1 MSKKIRMFSYGM
13 NTNLTQMAAR
23 CPGAVCLGPAW
34 INNYALVFRHF
45 ADIEP
50 EVDSY
55 CDGVLWEITDDNL
68 VALDALEGYPYHYTR
83 FSVVVNTDRGT
94 DTALV
99 YQMVDQSFEQPPSN
113 HYFNTVYEG
122 YEQNNVDTHQLIEIL
137 ELS

>member
-1 MSKKIRMFSYGM
+1 MKYFAYGM
-13 NTNLTQMAAR
+13 NTNLDQMAAR
-23 CPGAVCLGPAW
+23 CQGAVCMGPAW
-34 INNYALVFRHF
+34 IDNYALVFRHF

-68 VALDALEGYPYHYTR
+68 MALDQLEGYPYHYTR
-83 FSVVVNTDRGT
+83 FSVVVNTDRGS
-94 DTALV
+94 DIALV

>member
-1 MSKKIRMFSYGM
+1 LKYFAYGM

-34 INNYALVFRHF
+34 IDNYALVFRHF

>member
-1 MSKKIRMFSYGM
+1 MKYFAYGM

-34 INNYALVFRHF
+34 IDNYALVFRHF

-68 VALDALEGYPYHYTR
+68 VALDQLEGYPYHYTR
-83 FSVVVNTDRGT
+83 FSVVVNTDRGS
-94 DTALV
+94 DIALV
-99 YQMVDQSFEQPPSN
+99 YQMVNQSFEQPPSN

>member
-1 MSKKIRMFSYGM
+1 MKYFAYGM
-13 NTNLTQMAAR
+13 NTNLTQMATR

-50 EVDSY
+50 EMDSY

>member
-1 MSKKIRMFSYGM
+1 MKYFAYGM

-34 INNYALVFRHF
+34 IDNYALVFRHF

-68 VALDALEGYPYHYTR
+68 VALDQLEGYPYHYTR
-83 FSVVVNTDRGT
+83 FSVVVNTDRGS
-94 DTALV
+94 DIALV

>member
-1 MSKKIRMFSYGM
+1 MKYFSYGM

-34 INNYALVFRHF
+34 IDNYALVFRHF

>member
-1 MSKKIRMFSYGM
+1 M

-34 INNYALVFRHF
+34 IDNYALVFRHF

-50 EVDSY
+50 EADSY

-94 DTALV
+94 NTALV

>member
-1 MSKKIRMFSYGM
+1 MFSYGM

>member
-1 MSKKIRMFSYGM
+1 MKYFAYGM

-34 INNYALVFRHF
+34 IDNYALVFRHF

-83 FSVVVNTDRGT
+83 FSVLVNTDCGS
-94 DTALV
+94 DIALV

>member
-1 MSKKIRMFSYGM
+1 MKYFAYCM
-13 NTNLTQMAAR
+13 NTNLDQMAAR

-34 INNYALVFRHF
+34 IDNYALVFRHF

-68 VALDALEGYPYHYTR
+68 MALDQLEGYPYHYTR
-83 FSVVVNTDRGT
+83 FSVVVNTDRGS
-94 DTALV
+94 DIALV

>member
-1 MSKKIRMFSYGM
+1 MKYFAYGM

-55 CDGVLWEITDDNL
+55 CDGVLWEITEDNL

-83 FSVVVNTDRGT
+83 FSVVVNTDHGSG
-94 DTALV
+94 TALV

-113 HYFNTVYEG
+113 HYFLTVYEG

-137 ELS
+137 EMT

>member
-1 MSKKIRMFSYGM
+1 MKYFAYGM
-13 NTNLTQMAAR
+13 NTNLDQMAAR

-34 INNYALVFRHF
+34 IEGYALVFRHF

-50 EVDSY
+50 AVENY

-68 VALDALEGYPYHYTR
+68 AALDRLEGYPYHYTR
-83 FSVVVNTDRGT
+83 FTVVVHTDRGS

-99 YQMVDQSFEQPPSN
+99 YQMTDQSYEQPPSN

-122 YEQNNVDTHQLIEIL
+122 YEQNSVDTHQLIETL

>member
-1 MSKKIRMFSYGM
+1 
-13 NTNLTQMAAR
+13 MAAR

-34 INNYALVFRHF
+34 IDNYALVFRHF

-55 CDGVLWEITDDNL
+55 CDGVLWEITDNNL
-68 VALDALEGYPYHYTR
+68 VALDVLEGYPYHYTR
-83 FSVVVNTDRGT
+83 FSVVVNTDRGS

>member
-1 MSKKIRMFSYGM
+1 MKYFAYGM
-13 NTNLTQMAAR
+13 NTNLDQMAAR

-34 INNYALVFRHF
+34 IDNYALVFRHF

-55 CDGVLWEITDDNL
+55 CDGVLWEITDNNL
-68 VALDALEGYPYHYTR
+68 VALDVLEGYPYHYTR
-83 FSVVVNTDRGT
+83 FSVVVNTDRGS
-94 DTALV
+94 DTALF

>member
-1 MSKKIRMFSYGM
+1 M

-34 INNYALVFRHF
+34 IDNYALVFRHF

-55 CDGVLWEITDDNL
+55 CDGVLWEITDNNL
-68 VALDALEGYPYHYTR
+68 VALDVLEGYPYHYTR
-83 FSVVVNTDRGT
+83 FSVVVNTDRGS

-122 YEQNNVDTHQLIEIL
+122 YKQNNVDTHQLIEIL

>member
-1 MSKKIRMFSYGM
+1 MKYFAYGM
-13 NTNLTQMAAR
+13 NTNLDQMAAR

-34 INNYALVFRHF
+34 IDNYALVFRHF

-50 EVDSY
+50 DVDSY
-55 CDGVLWEITDDNL
+55 CDGVLWEITDNNL
-68 VALDALEGYPYHYTR
+68 VALDVLEGYPYHYTR
-83 FSVVVNTDRGT
+83 FSVVVNTDRGS

>member
-1 MSKKIRMFSYGM
+1 MKYFAYGM

-34 INNYALVFRHF
+34 IDNYALVFRHF

-68 VALDALEGYPYHYTR
+68 VALDQLEGYPYHYTR
-83 FSVVVNTDRGT
+83 FSVVVNTDRGS

>member
-1 MSKKIRMFSYGM
+1 MKYFAYGM

-34 INNYALVFRHF
+34 IDNYALVFRHF

-55 CDGVLWEITDDNL
+55 CDGVLWEITDNNL

-83 FSVVVNTDRGT
+83 FSVLVQTDRGT

>member
-1 MSKKIRMFSYGM
+1 M
-13 NTNLTQMAAR
+13 NTNLTQMSAR

-34 INNYALVFRHF
+34 IDNYALVFRHF

-55 CDGVLWEITDDNL
+55 CDGVLWEITEDNL
-68 VALDALEGYPYHYTR
+68 RALDQLEGYPYHYTR
-83 FSVVVNTDRGT
+83 FSVVVNTDRGA

-122 YEQNNVDTHQLIEIL
+122 YAQNSVDTHQLIETL

>member
-1 MSKKIRMFSYGM
+1 MKYFAYGM

-34 INNYALVFRHF
+34 IDNYALVFRHF

-83 FSVVVNTDRGT
+83 FSVVVNTDYGS

-122 YEQNNVDTHQLIEIL
+122 YEQNSVDTHQLIETV
-137 ELS
+137 EMT

>member
-1 MSKKIRMFSYGM
+1 M

-34 INNYALVFRHF
+34 IDNYALVFRHF

-83 FSVVVNTDRGT
+83 FSVMVNTDRGT

>member
-1 MSKKIRMFSYGM
+1 MKYFAYGM
-13 NTNLTQMAAR
+13 NTNLTQMATR

-68 VALDALEGYPYHYTR
+68 VALDQLEGYPYHYTR
-83 FSVVVNTDRGT
+83 FSVVVNTDRGS
-94 DTALV
+94 DIALV

-113 HYFNTVYEG
+113 HYFNTVYQG

>member
-1 MSKKIRMFSYGM
+1 MKYFAYGM

-34 INNYALVFRHF
+34 IDNYALVFRHF

-68 VALDALEGYPYHYTR
+68 MALDQLEGYPYHYTR
-83 FSVVVNTDRGT
+83 FSVVVNTDRGS
-94 DTALV
+94 DIALV

>member
-1 MSKKIRMFSYGM
+1 MKYFAYGM
-13 NTNLTQMAAR
+13 NTNLEQMAAR

-34 INNYALVFRHF
+34 INDYALVFRYC

-50 EVDSY
+50 AAGNW
-55 CDGVLWEITDDNL
+55 CDGVLWEITDDDL

-83 FSVVVNTDRGT
+83 FSVVVHTDRGSE
-94 DTALV
+94 TALV
-99 YQMVDQSFEQPPSN
+99 YQMTDQSYEQPPSN

-122 YEQNNVDTHQLIEIL
+122 YEQNSVDTHQLIETL

>member
-1 MSKKIRMFSYGM
+1 MKYFAYGM
-13 NTNLTQMAAR
+13 NTNLDQMAAR

-34 INNYALVFRHF
+34 IEGYALVFRHC

-50 EVDSY
+50 AVENY

-68 VALDALEGYPYHYTR
+68 AALDRLEGYPYHYTR
-83 FSVVVNTDRGT
+83 FTVVVHTDRGS

-99 YQMVDQSFEQPPSN
+99 YQMTDQSYEQPPSN

-122 YEQNNVDTHQLIEIL
+122 YEQNSVDTHQLIETL

>member
-1 MSKKIRMFSYGM
+1 LKYFAYGM
-13 NTNLTQMAAR
+13 NTNLTQMAVR

-83 FSVVVNTDRGT
+83 FSVVVNTDRGS

-122 YEQNNVDTHQLIEIL
+122 YEQNSVDTHQLIETV
-137 ELS
+137 EMT